1 MNSSA
6 ENLTETCTIEQVTLT
21 MNIVFCKTLDLSCVE
36 ALTRVQVASLKK
48 HQTLD

>member
-1 MNSSA
+1 MYSSA

-21 MNIVFCKTLDLSCVE
+21 MNIVFCTTLDLSCVE